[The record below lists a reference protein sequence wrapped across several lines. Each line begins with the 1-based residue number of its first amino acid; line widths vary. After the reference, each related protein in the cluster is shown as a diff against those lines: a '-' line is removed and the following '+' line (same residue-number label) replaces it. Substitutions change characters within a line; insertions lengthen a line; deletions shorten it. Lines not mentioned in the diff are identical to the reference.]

1 MSLRRRLQ
9 DEPKTVTSHIGGRF
23 VAAAGKPIDIVDP
36 ANEAVVAVLH
46 EADDAE
52 VDRAVSV
59 ARNAF
64 ENGQWRTATTAQRQ
78 AALMAIHDCIL
89 ENAAEL
95 AELESVDTGIPLSQ
109 TRGMHVPR
117 AAYNFRFFAE
127 TINQSGGD
135 VFTQEQGILSM
146 VTHEPIGVCGLI
158 GPWNMPLG
166 LTAMK
171 IAGALAFG
179 NTCVVKPSE
188 LTPLTVARLVELVSG
203 LLPEGVLNLV
213 NGRGHITG
221 AALVSHPRIDMV
233 SFTGGTETGRAIL
246 AALAEGI
253 KLPAMELG
261 GKSASIVFADADID
275 YALNG
280 ALLGSFMNNGQ
291 MCLAG
296 SRIFVQRAVAEQFIE
311 RFAQRTG
318 RMAVGD
324 PLVEETEIGPMING
338 AQCERML
345 HYAESGAKQGAT
357 LLTGGRLHQAS
368 NRGFFAEP
376 TAMLAPDN
384 DLAIC
389 REEIFGP
396 FATLQIFDEEDE
408 VIAKAN
414 DSDFGLVGYVWT
426 EGLER
431 GLRVSS
437 ALRTGTVMV
446 NTPIVRDLRTGFG
459 GYKMS
464 GLGREGAKGSRA
476 MFTEEKATIIAR
488 GKRQFPHMGLNG

>member
-1 MSLRRRLQ
+1 MSLRARLQ
-9 DEPKTVTSHIGGRF
+9 EEPDMITSHIAGRF
-23 VAAAGKPIDIVDP
+23 VDAVGEPIEVVDP
-36 ANEAVVAVLH
+36 ANEAVVATLH
-46 EADDAE
+46 EADAAE
-52 VDRAVSV
+52 VDAAVK
-59 ARNAF
+59 AARDAFETGPWRNA
-64 ENGQWRTATTAQRQ
+64 TVAQRQ
-78 AALMAIHDCIL
+78 TALMAIHDCIM
-89 ENAAEL
+89 EHADEL
-95 AELESVDTGIPLSQ
+95 AELETVNTGIPLNQ

-127 TINQSGGD
+127 TINQHGGET
-135 VFTQEQGILSM
+135 FSQEDGILSL

-188 LTPLTVARLVELVSG
+188 LTPLTLARFFALVQDI
-203 LLPEGVLNLV
+203 LPEGVLNLV
-213 NGRGHITG
+213 NGRGEMTG
-221 AALVSHPRIDMV
+221 AALVSHPEIDMV

-246 AALAEGI
+246 TALAKGI
-253 KLPAMELG
+253 TVPAMELG
-261 GKSASIVFADADID
+261 GKSASIVFSDADVD

-280 ALLGSFMNNGQ
+280 ALLGSYMNNGQ

-296 SRIFVQRAVAEQFIE
+296 SRIFVQRPIADQFIE
-311 RFAQRTG
+311 RFAERTS
-318 RMAVGD
+318 RMKVGD
-324 PLVEETEIGPMING
+324 PLSTATEIGPMINR

-345 HYAESGAKQGAT
+345 HYTESGVAEGAE
-357 LLTGGRLHQAS
+357 LLTGGRLHTAN

-396 FATLQIFDEEDE
+396 FATLQVFDEEDE
-408 VIAKAN
+408 VVARAN

-426 EGLER
+426 ESLER

-488 GKRQFPHMGLNG
+488 GKRQFPHMGLDA

>member
-1 MSLRRRLQ
+1 MSLREQLQ
-9 DEPKTVTSHIGGRF
+9 KEPKSVTSHIGGRF
-23 VAAAGKPIDIVDP
+23 VAPVGAPIDVVDP
-36 ANEAVVAVLH
+36 TTEAVIAVLH
-46 EADDAE
+46 EADAAE
-52 VDRAVSV
+52 VDRAVTT
-59 ARNAF
+59 ARGAF
-64 ENGQWRTATTAQRQ
+64 ETGPWPRSTITQRQ
-78 AALMAIHDCIL
+78 AALMAIHDRIL
-89 ENAAEL
+89 DNAEEL
-95 AELESVDTGIPLSQ
+95 AELETINTGIPLSQ
-109 TRGMHVPR
+109 TRGMHIPR

-127 TINQSGGD
+127 TINQLGGE
-135 VFTQEQGILSM
+135 VFTQEDGILSM

-179 NTCVVKPSE
+179 NSCVVKPSE
-188 LTPLTVARLVELVSG
+188 LTPLTVARLVECVAD
-203 LLPEGVLNLV
+203 LLPEGVINLV
-213 NGRGHITG
+213 NGRGQVTG
-221 AALVSHPRIDMV
+221 AALVSHPGIDMV
-233 SFTGGTETGRAIL
+233 SFTGGTDTGRAIL
-246 AALAEGI
+246 TALTAGI

-296 SRIFVQRAVAEQFIE
+296 SRIFVQRPVADQFIE
-311 RFAQRTG
+311 RFTRRT
-318 RMAVGD
+318 RQMTVGN
-324 PLVEETEIGPMING
+324 PLADTTEVGPMINR

-345 HYAESGAKQGAT
+345 RYAENGAREGAT
-357 LLTGGRLHQAS
+357 LLTGGRLHQAC
-368 NRGFFAEP
+368 NRGYFAEP

-408 VIAKAN
+408 VVAKAN

-476 MFTEEKATIIAR
+476 MFTEEKAIIVAR
-488 GKRQFPHMGLNG
+488 GKRRFPHMGLGE

>member
-1 MSLRRRLQ
+1 MSLREGLRGR
-9 DEPKTVTSHIGGRF
+9 PRTVTSHVGGQF
-23 VAAAGKPIDIVDP
+23 AAAAGEMIEVVDP
-36 ANEAVVAVLH
+36 ASEAVIAHLH
-46 EADDAE
+46 EADEAE
-52 VDRAVSV
+52 VDAAVMA

-64 ENGQWRTATTAQRQ
+64 ETGPWRQTTIEQRQ
-78 AALMAIHDCIL
+78 VALMAIHDRIL
-89 ENAAEL
+89 EHAEEL
-95 AELESVDTGIPLSQ
+95 AELESVNTGIPLAQ

-117 AAYNFRFFAE
+117 AACNFRFFAE
-127 TINQSGGD
+127 AVNQSGGKA
-135 VFTQEQGILSM
+135 FTQEDGVLSL

-179 NTCVVKPSE
+179 NACVVKPSE
-188 LTPLTVARLVELVSG
+188 LTPLTVARLVELASDI
-203 LLPEGVLNLV
+203 LPEGVLNLV
-213 NGRGHITG
+213 NGRGQVTG
-221 AALVSHPRIDMV
+221 AALVSHPQIDMV

-246 AALAEGI
+246 KALAGGI

-296 SRIFVQRAVAEQFIE
+296 SRIFVQRPVAELFIE
-311 RFAQRTG
+311 RFAQRTAQM
-318 RMAVGD
+318 RVGD
-324 PLVEETEIGPMING
+324 PLSKETEIGPMINR

-345 HYAESGAKQGAT
+345 RYAESGAGEGAR
-357 LLTGGRLHQAS
+357 LLTGGKLHGQS
-368 NRGFFAEP
+368 NGGFFAEP

-384 DLAIC
+384 DIAIC

-396 FATLQIFDEEDE
+396 FATLQVFDEEE
-408 VIAKAN
+408 EAVARAN

-464 GLGREGAKGSRA
+464 GLGREGARGSRA

-488 GKRQFPHMGLNG
+488 GKRRFPHMGLNG

>member
-1 MSLRRRLQ
+1 MSLRGLLQ
-9 DEPKTVTSHIGGRF
+9 KEPRTVTSHIAGRF
-23 VAAAGKPIDIVDP
+23 VAAGGEPIDVVDP
-36 ANEAVVAVLH
+36 TSEAVIAVLH

-52 VDRAVSV
+52 VDDAVTA

-64 ENGQWRTATTAQRQ
+64 EAGPWRATTTTQRQ
-78 AALMAIHDCIL
+78 AVLMAIHDRIL
-89 ENAAEL
+89 ENAEEL
-95 AELESVDTGIPLSQ
+95 AELESVNNGIPLAQ
-109 TRGMHVPR
+109 TRGLHVPR

-127 TINQSGGD
+127 TINQSGGE
-135 VFTQEQGILSM
+135 VFTQEEDILSL

-188 LTPLTVARLVELVSG
+188 LTPLTLARLVELVSD

-213 NGRGHITG
+213 NGRGHVTG
-221 AALVSHPRIDMV
+221 AALVSHAEIDMV

-246 AALAEGI
+246 TALAEGI
-253 KLPAMELG
+253 KVPAMELG

-296 SRIFVQRAVAEQFIE
+296 SRIFVQRAVADEFIE

-318 RMAVGD
+318 RITVGD
-324 PLVEETEIGPMING
+324 PLAEGTEIGPMINR
-338 AQCERML
+338 AQCERMV
-345 HYAESGAKQGAT
+345 HYAQSGVGEGAT
-357 LLTGGRLHQAS
+357 LLTGGNPHQAS

-396 FATLQIFDEEDE
+396 FATLQVFDEEDE
-408 VIAKAN
+408 VVAKAN
-414 DSDFGLVGYVWT
+414 DSEFGLVGYVWT
-426 EGLER
+426 EELER

-488 GKRQFPHMGLNG
+488 GKRRFPHMGLNG